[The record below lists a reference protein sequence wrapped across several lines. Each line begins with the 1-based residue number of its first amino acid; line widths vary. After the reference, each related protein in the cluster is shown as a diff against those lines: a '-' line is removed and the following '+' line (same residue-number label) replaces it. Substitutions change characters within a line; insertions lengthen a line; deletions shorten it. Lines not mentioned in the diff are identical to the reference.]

1 MAGTDTT
8 SIFTS
13 MMIYQIAKHPH
24 IELKVREEIEKFMKE
39 DDYSYE
45 NLKNFIYIDN
55 LQK

>member
-1 MAGTDTT
+1 
-8 SIFTS
+8 